1 MELQGNG
8 GVMVHGGN
16 GSGIGQ
22 RLRRRLDRLVR
33 GSLIGWLCLMQL
45 AWGITYAQS
54 AGYVY
59 DANGRVVAVTASNG
73 TSVQYTY
80 NSLGHTSQVSAPV
93 PSGQLAIFAFM
104 PTHGEAR
111 TQVTIQGQGF
121 DSNVAN
127 DMVSFNGTAATVLSA
142 SATQLVTLVPS
153 GATTGPISV
162 TVGSQTAASAAPFVI
177 DNTGLPP
184 TITQVSPLL
193 VSQGGTVTITG
204 AHLNPAAG
212 NTTVQM
218 GGRVISSLAAISDA
232 QLQYTVP
239 SDGVSGYVAITTPYG
254 TTTSTVPVTV
264 LPLPNGVSA
273 SSVVSSGYATA
284 NGAGVNLNIGASGQI
299 GAVAFTASQ
308 SGWISLQASAIT
320 TTASSISYTVYGP
333 GNVIVQQGSISASS
347 PSIHL
352 PQLTPGDNYLAL
364 FQPNGAGAQ
373 LTISAQ
379 VDATLTNGV
388 QASTVTTVA
397 GQSQRMLFSAA
408 AGAAGDLELELTN
421 VNVTGGSQNQV
432 NVQIFNAAG
441 GSITS
446 FSCSGSST
454 TNYCH
459 QPLWNMTAGVY
470 SIIVSPS
477 SGGTI
482 SFNTIVQPDVIGP
495 ALTANTPL
503 DVSMSVGQMERVTF
517 NATAG
522 QTVALSLANVNTGTT
537 GQPMYALVFAPGAV
551 NWGGYYVYTYTTSS
565 TTLNLPNL
573 PTSGTYTVVLGTGYS
588 VPGSVQ
594 VTLVPGITGTVP
606 TDGTTES
613 YMTTVSGQSAYL
625 SFTANSGDNLELEL
639 TNVNVTGGNQN
650 QVNVQIFNATGGYVT
665 SFSCTGSA
673 SSPNY
678 CHQPLWNMAAGN
690 YSMVVSP
697 SSGGAMAFNTILQP
711 DIIGPALTANTP
723 LNVSMS
729 AGQMERVTFNG
740 TAGQT
745 LTLSIANVSTTPAGQ
760 FLAVFVFRPDTSP
773 IVMSNNFA
781 FETSTSSGTFNLPSL
796 PVSGT
801 YTVVIGSGYSVPV
814 SGQVNLISQ

>member
-1 MELQGNG
+1 MFYLVLPWASN
-8 GVMVHGGN
+8 VH
-16 GSGIGQ
+16 
-22 RLRRRLDRLVR
+22 
-33 GSLIGWLCLMQL
+33 
-45 AWGITYAQS
+45 AQS
-54 AGYVY
+54 TGYVY
-59 DANGRVVAVTASNG
+59 DANGRVVATTGHNG
-73 TSVQYTY
+73 TSEQYSY
-80 NSLGHTSQVSAPV
+80 NALGHVSQVSAPIAA
-93 PSGQLAIFAFM
+93 GQMAIFAFM
-104 PTHGEAR
+104 PTHGE
-111 TQVTIQGQGF
+111 TGSQVIIQGQGF
-121 DSNVAN
+121 DSSAAN
-127 DMVSFNGTAATVLSA
+127 DTVSFNGTAATVLSA

-153 GATTGPISV
+153 GATTGLISV

-239 SDGVSGYVAITTPYG
+239 SDGVSGYVAVATPYG
-254 TTTSTVPVTV
+254 AATSTVPVTV
-264 LPLPNGVSA
+264 LPLPSGVSA
-273 SSVVSSGYATA
+273 SSVVSSGYAPD
-284 NGAGVNLNIGASGQI
+284 NGAGVSLNIGASGQI
-299 GAVAFTASQ
+299 GAVTFTASQ

-320 TTASSISYTVYGP
+320 TTAGSISYTVYGP
-333 GNVIVQQGSISASS
+333 GNVMVQQGSISASS

-379 VDATLTNGV
+379 VDATLTSGV

-446 FSCSGSST
+446 FSCTGSST
-454 TNYCH
+454 ANYCH
-459 QPLWNMTAGVY
+459 QPLWNMAAGTY

-477 SGGTI
+477 SGGTVA
-482 SFNTIVQPDVIGP
+482 FNTLEQPDVIGP

-551 NWGGYYVYTYTTSS
+551 NWGGYYTYIDTTSS
-565 TTLNLPNL
+565 ATLNLPNL
-573 PTSGTYTVVLGTGYS
+573 PASGTYTVVLGTGYS

-594 VTLVPGITGTVP
+594 VTLVPGISGAMP
-606 TDGTTES
+606 SDGTTES
-613 YMTTVSGQSAYL
+613 YTTTASGQSVYL

-639 TNVNVTGGNQN
+639 TNVNVTGGSQN

-678 CHQPLWNMAAGN
+678 CHQPLWNMAAGT

-697 SSGGAMAFNTILQP
+697 SSAGTMAFNAILQP
-711 DIIGPALTANTP
+711 DVIGPALTGNTP

-740 TAGQT
+740 TAGQA
-745 LTLSIANVSTTPAGQ
+745 LRLSIANVSTTPAGQ

-773 IVMSNNFA
+773 IVMSNNFV

-814 SGQVNLISQ
+814 SGQVTLISQ